1 MSVSHN
7 SILETVKS
15 LKILL
20 SKEEQNKGK
29 KFLLYTALVGLADVL
44 ALVTVV
50 PILMLAIDGDFLAK
64 SSKLRKIYS
73 ILNMPNESTFLIT
86 LIVGVVIFFIF
97 KNTLAIFI
105 QNKLQSFCIDI
116 VQKFTIKSFNGVI
129 SNSFIETLQKGSSDL
144 FQKVHFNSY
153 LYVAGIVLPFV
164 NFIGESVVL
173 IVVLIFIIT
182 FNPTVFILIALFTA
196 PAFYIINR
204 SIKNKIYNL
213 GLKTKGIREETID
226 SLNIG
231 INGIA
236 DIKLNQSSKYFID
249 QFIQK
254 QKFLLECDF
263 KSYYFQQIPSR
274 ANEIVVLL
282 GVIVLVVYGYFFSDN
297 PGNLRVIG
305 ALFVL
310 SVFRLVP
317 ALNRLLVALMKLKLY
332 QYTAEFLT
340 QKREN
345 ESVNHHKIHFE
356 NSIKIQ
362 NVVFY
367 HSEKHE
373 PTIDDVSFEINKN
386 SIVAIVGENGS
397 GKSSLFRLI
406 SGIYSPNSGEIS
418 IDGVKLDDSN
428 KLDWQ
433 RKIGFVHQ
441 NPFIFNTSIVQNIT
455 FDEQYNQ
462 ENLEEA
468 IINSGLSD
476 FVQSL
481 EKGINTIIGEQG
493 SKISEGQKQRIAI
506 ARALYKKSEI
516 LLLDEATSALD
527 TKNEDLIINTLL
539 NLKKIGYTILII
551 AHKNKVTEIAEK
563 IYELKEGKIIN
574 ERK

>member
-1 MSVSHN
+1 LSVSHN

-20 SKEEQNKGK
+20 TKDEQKKGK
-29 KFLLYTALVGLADVL
+29 KFLLYTAFVGLTDVL

-50 PILMLAIDGDFLAK
+50 PVLMLAIDGDFLAK

-73 ILNMPNESTFLIT
+73 LLNMPNESTFLIT

-97 KNTLAIFI
+97 KNSLAIFI

-173 IVVLIFIIT
+173 LVVLIFIIW

-204 SIKNKIYNL
+204 TIKNKIYNL

-263 KSYYFQQIPSR
+263 KSYYYQQIPSR
-274 ANEIVVLL
+274 ANCFANEHHIQLAV
-282 GVIVLVVYGYFFSDN
+282 GRDFSDCTPVKGTFKGPAN
-297 PGNLRVIG
+297 HDLMVY
-305 ALFVL
+305 V
-310 SVFRLVP
+310 SVGYEDGTTF
-317 ALNRLLVALMKLKLY
+317 
-332 QYTAEFLT
+332 ED
-340 QKREN
+340 EN
-345 ESVNHHKIHFE
+345 EVLMNKEETDQAPVIH
-356 NSIKIQ
+356 IQ
-362 NVVFY
+362 
-367 HSEKHE
+367 S
-373 PTIDDVSFEINKN
+373 
-386 SIVAIVGENGS
+386 
-397 GKSSLFRLI
+397 
-406 SGIYSPNSGEIS
+406 
-418 IDGVKLDDSN
+418 
-428 KLDWQ
+428 Q
-433 RKIGFVHQ
+433 Q
-441 NPFIFNTSIVQNIT
+441 Q
-455 FDEQYNQ
+455 Q
-462 ENLEEA
+462 
-468 IINSGLSD
+468 
-476 FVQSL
+476 
-481 EKGINTIIGEQG
+481 
-493 SKISEGQKQRIAI
+493 
-506 ARALYKKSEI
+506 
-516 LLLDEATSALD
+516 
-527 TKNEDLIINTLL
+527 
-539 NLKKIGYTILII
+539 
-551 AHKNKVTEIAEK
+551 
-563 IYELKEGKIIN
+563 
-574 ERK
+574 